1 MARRAWSMARH
12 QADREGS
19 QVKKRHFVSLLVPVI
34 AVGVAALPAAGSNGN
49 GGANSLWNSSL
60 TATNV
65 VVSQPTTGGGYTD
78 VGNAPVPGKCG
89 PGPSNANHSE
99 SWLAVKPGTDTIVGS
114 SKFFFDRYST
124 FYNFYLGSLR
134 IENGAAQSNTIVQ
147 GYDCT
152 TVGTQAMPPS
162 WTNTTDPNVD
172 FDTTGRV
179 YQTVLPFN
187 AYWTN
192 LHPNGEITVSYS
204 DDLGDHWFTGNGGQ
218 PLEKSPNES
227 SFSFKFEDKQWI
239 AVNHFPTS
247 QYRDHV
253 YAMWTVFSGC
263 CNQANIRVAVSR
275 DRGKTFSKAMTIV
288 PPKIDQKFNTYVY
301 PGIDSYGTVYVAYAA
316 FPPRGGNSPA
326 ETAATNHLWVTKSTD
341 DGVTFGPFVQ
351 ASTAH
356 LLEGGA
362 GTLPNTTFRDGITEN
377 FAVSPTYPGHL
388 YLTYE
393 DWDGTQFDVK
403 FTQSIN
409 GGTTWST
416 PVTVNDNAAGDGTDQ
431 FQPSV
436 AAGPNGGV
444 AVAFYDRRAACPN
457 NQSIIRQDV
466 GRKNFCI
473 DTSLQAYHDYGA
485 GAVPV
490 GANIRVSNDTWDPQQ
505 PGLLVNPDGTT
516 SNLQTFGGLG
526 QMACSAHNDPCTGS
540 FIGDYFGLAISGNN
554 IYTLSVST
562 HYPSNVMSDQGN
574 RLFYQ
579 QQVLGTI
586 SRASAGI

>member
-1 MARRAWSMARH
+1 MAAIGVT
-12 QADREGS
+12 REGS
-19 QVKKRHFVSLLVPVI
+19 QLKKGHFVSLLVPVI
-34 AVGVAALPAAGSNGN
+34 AAGLVALPAAGSNGN
-49 GGANSLWNSSL
+49 GGGNSLWNSSL

-89 PGPSNANHSE
+89 PGPFNANHSE
-99 SWLAVKPGTDTIVGS
+99 SWLAVKPATDTIVGS
-114 SKFFFDRYST
+114 SKFFFDKYST
-124 FYNFYLGSLR
+124 FYNFYLGSYR
-134 IENGAAQSNTIVQ
+134 IQNGAALNNTIVQ

-172 FDTTGRV
+172 FDTMGRV

-204 DDLGDHWFTGNGGQ
+204 DDLGDHWVTGNGGQ

-239 AVNHFPTS
+239 AVNHFAGNK
-247 QYRDHV
+247 YADHV

-263 CNQANIRVAVSR
+263 CNQANILVAVSR

-301 PGIDSYGTVYVAYAA
+301 PGIDKDGTVYVAFAA

-351 ASTAH
+351 ASTAR

-466 GRKNFCI
+466 GRQNFCI

-516 SNLQTFGGLG
+516 ANLQTLGGLG

-540 FIGDYFGLAISGNN
+540 FIGDYFGLAISGDN

-586 SRASAGI
+586 SRAIAGI

>member
-1 MARRAWSMARH
+1 M
-12 QADREGS
+12 
-19 QVKKRHFVSLLVPVI
+19 
-34 AVGVAALPAAGSNGN
+34 
-49 GGANSLWNSSL
+49 
-60 TATNV
+60 
-65 VVSQPTTGGGYTD
+65 
-78 VGNAPVPGKCG
+78 PGKCG
-89 PGPSNANHSE
+89 PGPFNANHSE
-99 SWLAVKPGTDTIVGS
+99 SWLAVKPETDTIVGS
-114 SKFFFDRYST
+114 SKFFFDKYST

-134 IENGAAQSNTIVQ
+134 IEDGAAKSNTMVQ

-301 PGIDSYGTVYVAYAA
+301 PGIDSSGTVYVAYAA

-351 ASTAH
+351 ASTAR

-388 YLTYE
+388 YLT
-393 DWDGTQFDVK
+393 WDGTQFDVK

-444 AVAFYDRRAACPN
+444 AVAFYDRRAACPS